1 MMFSV
6 GSLRPIA
13 RRMED
18 HFDCFENVLQLSM
31 ALETLYLGPIQ
42 FRSSE
47 LLQWTSSACIA
58 RAPFKVD
65 VAAGSAVHGDSSS
78 YQ

>member
-1 MMFSV
+1 MMVSV
-6 GSLRPIA
+6 GSLRLIA

-65 VAAGSAVHGDSSS
+65 VAAGSAVHGESSS

>member
-13 RRMED
+13 RQMAD

-31 ALETLYLGPIQ
+31 ALETLYVGPIQ
-42 FRSSE
+42 FRSSD

-65 VAAGSAVHGDSSS
+65 VAAGSAVHGESSS

>member
-6 GSLRPIA
+6 GSRRPIA

-18 HFDCFENVLQLSM
+18 HFGCFENVLQLSM

-58 RAPFKVD
+58 RAPFRVN